1 MTLLR
6 RFHLNVGQNLF
17 AVGVAEQG
25 TGCPGGSADIPTPLE
40 AFLCDLIPVFLLQ
53 PGVGLGSPRSFPIPK
68 IWGSVEQ
75 PQLHCVAPP
84 WVVVVWG
91 AAGCGVLWLSGEL
104 CWALH
109 IPLPFHLVLTP
120 RGGVGGAGTS
130 SASGSPREERNLGPP
145 PAGESSIHL
154 PRGLGRLGS
163 SRSSGILSPS
173 CPQPLVLLSASQTA
187 PGLPHPSL
195 SKEPFVCARSA
206 EGQNPS
212 DVGLTSLGGGDSPA
226 SPAPCE
232 VIEAPALSP
241 YVWGGSQGLT
251 ITCAPPP
258 SCPPSSSPPAAPQ
271 GRGIA

>member
-130 SASGSPREERNLGPP
+130 GASGSPREGRNLGPP
-145 PAGESSIHL
+145 PRWGEQHPPAQGFGKVGEQPILGDPLSLL
-154 PRGLGRLGS
+154 PAAVGPVICIANCPGA
-163 SRSSGILSPS
+163 SP
-173 CPQPLVLLSASQTA
+173 PQPLKGAFCLR
-187 PGLPHPSL
+187 SL
-195 SKEPFVCARSA
+195 CGRAK
-206 EGQNPS
+206 
-212 DVGLTSLGGGDSPA
+212 SLRRGADFPGGG
-226 SPAPCE
+226 
-232 VIEAPALSP
+232 
-241 YVWGGSQGLT
+241 
-251 ITCAPPP
+251 
-258 SCPPSSSPPAAPQ
+258 
-271 GRGIA
+271 

>member
-130 SASGSPREERNLGPP
+130 GASGSPREGRNLGPP
-145 PAGESSIHL
+145 PPLGRAASTCPGVWEGWGAADPRGSSLPPARSRWSCYLHRKL
-154 PRGLGRLGS
+154 PRGFPTPAS
-163 SRSSGILSPS
+163 QRS
-173 CPQPLVLLSASQTA
+173 LLSALALRKGKIPQT
-187 PGLPHPSL
+187 
-195 SKEPFVCARSA
+195 
-206 EGQNPS
+206 
-212 DVGLTSLGGGDSPA
+212 
-226 SPAPCE
+226 
-232 VIEAPALSP
+232 
-241 YVWGGSQGLT
+241 WG
-251 ITCAPPP
+251 
-258 SCPPSSSPPAAPQ
+258 
-271 GRGIA
+271 